1 MRRIITAIG
10 GTALA
15 SALLVGAVAAADPT
29 PTPSPGATTAARPLT
44 EVLHL
49 DAAQIRE
56 LRVGG
61 LSLAQIAERQQVALG
76 DVIGALVARW
86 QERIA
91 ARVANGAL
99 TTTEATT
106 LTAQL
111 QTKAT
116 ELVERT
122 TPGGMQGAMVG
133 AGPEAGAGNGDT
145 LRARDG
151 SGSNGIGPRGTG
163 DGTCDGTGPH
173 GVGRP

>member
-1 MRRIITAIG
+1 MRRIITALG

-29 PTPSPGATTAARPLT
+29 ATPSAGATTAAQPLT
-44 EVLHL
+44 EILHL

-56 LRVGG
+56 LRHDG

-91 ARVANGAL
+91 DRVANGAL

-106 LTAQL
+106 LTTQL
-111 QTKAT
+111 QAKAT
-116 ELVERT
+116 SMVET
-122 TPGGMQGAMVG
+122 TAPGGMQGTMVG

-145 LRARDG
+145 VRARDG
-151 SGSNGIGPRGTG
+151 SGSSGVGPRGTG

-173 GVGRP
+173 GVGQP